1 MAGWR
6 LFWALVGYVAF
17 IVILI
22 FLYFY
27 KPFEDFFTLVING
40 LGYDNAMFWV
50 MLIAGIVGFCAYHW
64 RAYRLYIVQRRSVDG
79 MVLAS
84 LRGSAFIAILF
95 CAGAAAQ
102 SMLILCVYLLQ
113 GGYTLGAEF
122 GARLGAVVAMAI
134 LTVIFCLIYWLLK
147 VVRQSSASSASADTG
162 SYKLQYTGRSSAAR
176 RWSRRC
182 RARTASAARAASAT
196 R

>member
-1 MAGWR
+1 MSGWR

-50 MLIAGIVGFCAYHW
+50 VLIAAIVGFCAYHW
-64 RAYRLYIVQRRSVDG
+64 RAYRLYIVQRHSIDG

-84 LRGSAFIAILF
+84 LRGSAFIAVLF
-95 CAGAAAQ
+95 SAGAAAQ
-102 SMLILCVYLLQ
+102 SLLILCVYLLQ
-113 GGYTLGAEF
+113 SDYSLGVEF
-122 GARLGAVVAMAI
+122 GRRLTAVVAMVI
-134 LTVIFCLIYWLLK
+134 LTVIFCLIYWVLK
-147 VVRQSSASSASADTG
+147 VIRLASSATGSADTG
-162 SYKLQYTGRSSAAR
+162 SYKLQ
-176 RWSRRC
+176 
-182 RARTASAARAASAT
+182 
-196 R
+196 

>member
-1 MAGWR
+1 MSGWR

-50 MLIAGIVGFCAYHW
+50 VLIAAIIGFCGYHW
-64 RAYRLYIVQRRSVDG
+64 RAYRLYIVQRHSIDG

-84 LRGSAFIAILF
+84 LRGSVFIAILF
-95 CAGAAAQ
+95 CAGTVAQ
-102 SMLILCVYLLQ
+102 SVLILCSYLLQ
-113 GGYTLGAEF
+113 SDYTLGVEF
-122 GARLGAVVAMAI
+122 GSRLGGVVAMVI
-134 LTVIFCLIYWLLK
+134 LTVIFCLFYWVLK
-147 VVRQSSASSASADTG
+147 VIRQSAKASGTVDTG
-162 SYKLQYTGRSSAAR
+162 SYKLQ
-176 RWSRRC
+176 
-182 RARTASAARAASAT
+182 
-196 R
+196 

>member
-40 LGYDNAMFWV
+40 LGYDNAIFWV
-50 MLIAGIVGFCAYHW
+50 VLIAGIIGFCGYHW

-84 LRGSAFIAILF
+84 LRGSTFIAILF

-102 SMLILCVYLLQ
+102 SRTSGLKRVPS
-113 GGYTLGAEF
+113 GK
-122 GARLGAVVAMAI
+122 
-134 LTVIFCLIYWLLK
+134 WLEM
-147 VVRQSSASSASADTG
+147 
-162 SYKLQYTGRSSAAR
+162 SAAL
-176 RWSRRC
+176 SSGVE
-182 RARTASAARAASAT
+182 AI
-196 R
+196 

>member
-27 KPFEDFFTLVING
+27 KPFEDFFNLVING

-50 MLIAGIVGFCAYHW
+50 VLIAAVVGFCAYHW
-64 RAYRLYIVQRRSVDG
+64 RAYRLYIVQRRSLDG

-84 LRGSAFIAILF
+84 LRGSAFIAVLF

-102 SMLILCVYLLQ
+102 SVQILCVYVLQ
-113 GGYTLGAEF
+113 PGYTLGAEF
-122 GARLGAVVAMAI
+122 GARLGAVVALVI
-134 LTVIFCLIYWLLK
+134 LTVIFCLIYWVLK
-147 VVRQSSASSASADTG
+147 IIRQASAASGTADTG
-162 SYKLQYTGRSSAAR
+162 SYRLQ
-176 RWSRRC
+176 
-182 RARTASAARAASAT
+182 
-196 R
+196 